1 MQVSV
6 ENTGGLERR
15 VTVQVPAER
24 IEEEVSSRLQSMK
37 GSIRI
42 DGFRPGKVPLQ
53 VIEKKYGTQVRHEVI
68 DRVIHSTLQEALTQ
82 ENLRP
87 VAEPRIEPKE
97 SLPGEVLE
105 YAATFE
111 IYPEPKAALDFNYQ
125 ITRPDVEIGADDI
138 AAMLEKLRK
147 QRATWNATDRHA
159 RKDDQVVIDFEGTID
174 GKVFTG
180 NKGEKMPVVL
190 GSNSMISGFEEQL
203 VGAAPGD
210 ELTVNVTF
218 PADYPS
224 AEVAGKEAQFRVKVH
239 SVSEMVLPQLDNEF
253 ARAFGVT
260 DRGLE
265 GLKEEVEKNMRRE
278 LQQLVNASLKDQVFA
293 GLLDKNPVEVPRSLI
308 DSEAKMLQAQ
318 KNYQDLDASALENM
332 AEKRVKLGVL
342 VSEIVRLNQIQLDPD
357 RVRKTVE
364 TVAASYENPEEVV
377 QYYYGNQELLAGVQ
391 QTVMEEQVVG
401 WVLENAGLEIVDR
414 HTSFDAMVDSA
425 KQSKG

>member
-53 VIEKKYGTQVRHEVI
+53 VIERKYGTQVRQEVI
-68 DRVIHSTLQEALTQ
+68 DRVIHSTLQEALSQ

-97 SLPGEVLE
+97 SPPGEVLE

-111 IYPEPKAALDFNYQ
+111 IYPELKAALDFNYQ
-125 ITRPDVEIGADDI
+125 ITRPIVEIGADDI

-159 RKDDQVVIDFEGTID
+159 RLDDQVVVDFEGTID

-224 AEVAGKEAQFRVKVH
+224 AEVAGKEARFRVKVH

-260 DRGLE
+260 ERGME

-278 LQQLVNASLKDQVFA
+278 LQQLVNASLKDQIFT
-293 GLLDKNPVEVPRSLI
+293 GLLDRNPVEVPRSLI
-308 DSEAKMLQAQ
+308 DSEVRMLQAQ
-318 KNYQDLDASALENM
+318 KNYQDLDAEALANM

-357 RVRKTVE
+357 RVRKAIE
-364 TVAASYENPEEVV
+364 MVAASYENPEEVI
-377 QYYYGNQELLAGVQ
+377 QYYYGNQDLLAGVQ

-401 WVLENAGLEIVDR
+401 WVLENAGLQVVDN
-414 HTSFDAMVDSA
+414 HTSFEAMVGSA